1 MAEAA
6 QDVLELSSKQLN
18 STILLDGQVSGM
30 GSQAEKMTSIH
41 PDLTE
46 QYYDSTARGNRVV
59 EEVRELARYRDLVR
73 NLVRRNVTARYK
85 RSVLGVLWTL
95 LDPLLMMVVMAVVF
109 GAIVAKSTPG
119 YPVFL
124 LSGIV
129 IWNFFSQASTQAMMD
144 FVYSGSLVVQVYM
157 PKSVFAVS
165 SIGTHLVN
173 LVLAC
178 IPLFIIVLIL
188 GYPITPALLFLPI
201 SVLLVAMFT
210 LGTGLLVSALAAF
223 FADMTNIFTL
233 SLQLLFFISGVF
245 ISVEAMPESLQKII
259 FLLPTY
265 QMVAIFRYPIYQG
278 QIPPT
283 ESLIYFS
290 CWAIGMLC
298 IGLFVF
304 TRLSDEYAYR
314 V

>member
-1 MAEAA
+1 
-6 QDVLELSSKQLN
+6 
-18 STILLDGQVSGM
+18 M
-30 GSQAEKMTSIH
+30 GSQAERITSN
-41 PDLTE
+41 PRAVSE
-46 QYYDSTARGNRVV
+46 QYYDSDVRGNRMV
-59 EEVRELARYRDLVR
+59 EEVRELIRYKDLVR
-73 NLVRRNVTARYK
+73 NLVQRNLTARYK
-85 RSVLGVLWTL
+85 RSVLGVFWTL
-95 LDPLLMMVVMAVVF
+95 LDPLLLMIVMAVVF
-109 GAIVAKSTPG
+109 GTIIARSTPS

-129 IWNFFSQASTQAMMD
+129 IWKFFSQASTQAMMD
-144 FVYSGSLVVQVYM
+144 FVYSGSLVTKVYM

-165 SIGTHLVN
+165 SIGTHLIN
-173 LVLAC
+173 LSLAC
-178 IPLFIIVLIL
+178 IPLFIIVFAL
-188 GYPITPALLFLPI
+188 GHPITPALLFLPV

-278 QIPPT
+278 KIPPT
-283 ESLIYFS
+283 ESVIYFS

>member
-1 MAEAA
+1 
-6 QDVLELSSKQLN
+6 
-18 STILLDGQVSGM
+18 M
-30 GSQAEKMTSIH
+30 GSQAKSITKK
-41 PDLTE
+41 PQVAAE
-46 QYYDSTARGNRVV
+46 QYYDSAARRNRMVD
-59 EEVRELARYRDLVR
+59 EVRELVRYRDLVR

-95 LDPLLMMVVMAVVF
+95 LDPLLLMIVMAVVF
-109 GAIVAKSTPG
+109 GTLLAKSTPS

-129 IWNFFSQASTQAMMD
+129 IWNFFSQSSTQTMMD

-173 LVLAC
+173 LILAF
-178 IPLFIIVLIL
+178 IPLVTIVLII
-188 GYPITPALLFLPI
+188 GHPITPALLFLPV
-201 SVLLVAMFT
+201 SVLLIAMFT
-210 LGTGLLVSALAAF
+210 LGTGLLVSALAVF
-223 FADMTNIFTL
+223 FADMINIFNL
-233 SLQLLFFISGVF
+233 SIQLLFFISGVF
-245 ISVEAMPESLQKII
+245 FSVEVLPEGLQRVI

-265 QMVAIFRYPIYQG
+265 QMVTIFRYPIYEG
-278 QIPPT
+278 LIPPID
-283 ESLIYFS
+283 SLIYFS
-290 CWAIGMLC
+290 AWAVGTLVL
-298 IGLFVF
+298 GLYVF